1 TSKRQDPR
9 ITPTGPPCLSTILS
23 SRKVMTTGFPPRL
36 ALRPGKVRKQ
46 RRLPPRDRN
55 RHRPTGNERDTLR
68 TSGKR
73 LSRRPWPTMQSEA
86 SANKR
91 EVVEALLDRLV
102 RRLEEL
108 DGTSPEADDALLA
121 ALVLRE
127 ELGERD

>member
-1 TSKRQDPR
+1 
-9 ITPTGPPCLSTILS
+9 
-23 SRKVMTTGFPPRL
+23 
-36 ALRPGKVRKQ
+36 
-46 RRLPPRDRN
+46 
-55 RHRPTGNERDTLR
+55 
-68 TSGKR
+68 
-73 LSRRPWPTMQSEA
+73 MQSEA

>member
-1 TSKRQDPR
+1 
-9 ITPTGPPCLSTILS
+9 
-23 SRKVMTTGFPPRL
+23 V
-36 ALRPGKVRKQ
+36 
-46 RRLPPRDRN
+46 
-55 RHRPTGNERDTLR
+55 R

-73 LSRRPWPTMQSEA
+73 LYRRPWLTIQSEA
-86 SANKR
+86 TAHR
-91 EVVEALLDRLV
+91 PDVVEALLDRLV